1 MTIGMTR
8 AALFCAAAL
17 SAACAGPAPQ
27 PDADA
32 TFLFGFDRES
42 FGADGVEMASSV
54 ARAQAREG
62 FGAVS
67 IVGHTDAAGEA
78 DVNEGLAL
86 RRAETLRRELIARG
100 TPPQT
105 IAVAALGERDPA
117 VPTADGVREEANRR
131 AVASLATPGAFPP
144 PDFDRPLAFP
154 LP

>member
-8 AALFCAAAL
+8 AALFCAAAFA
-17 SAACAGPAPQ
+17 AACAGPAPQ
-27 PDADA
+27 PEAGA

-42 FGADGVEMASSV
+42 FGAEGVEMASSV

-67 IVGHTDAAGEA
+67 VIGHADAAGDA
-78 DVNEGLAL
+78 DANDALAL
-86 RRAETLRRELIARG
+86 RRAEMVRRELIARG

-105 IAVAALGERDPA
+105 LTVATLGERDPA
-117 VPTADGVREEANRR
+117 VPTPDGVREQANRR

-144 PDFDRPLAFP
+144 PDFDRPLSFP